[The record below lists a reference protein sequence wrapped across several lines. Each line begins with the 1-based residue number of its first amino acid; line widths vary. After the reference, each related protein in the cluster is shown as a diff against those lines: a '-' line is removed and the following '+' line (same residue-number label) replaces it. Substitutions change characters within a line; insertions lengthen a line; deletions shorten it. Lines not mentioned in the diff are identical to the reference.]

1 MSSTVGHGGDGRS
14 VKLWADTGH
23 EHDMLSTRLLGFW
36 LYMLSDSLIF
46 AALFAAYGVLSY
58 PMSAAGG
65 PTPRDVV
72 EPVYAYVETLVL
84 FVSVLAYGLAM
95 VELKRDRPKA
105 LMIWLGLAFVL
116 GLGFVGMETNELLRL
131 AERGAVPQRSGFL
144 SAFFTIL
151 AVHGIHIVFGLI
163 WMVVMFGQVIIKGLT
178 SKVAY
183 RLINLKV
190 FWLYQGVLWGLVYSF
205 VYLWGTI

>member
-1 MSSTVGHGGDGRS
+1 MSTTTGHGEDGAI
-14 VKLWADTGH
+14 KLWDDTHH

-58 PMSAAGG
+58 PMNAAGG
-65 PTPRDVV
+65 PTKHDVV
-72 EPVYAYVETLVL
+72 EPVFAYVQTVVFFL
-84 FVSVLAYGLAM
+84 SVLAYGLAM
-95 VELKRDRPKA
+95 VELKRDRSKA
-105 LMIWLGLAFVL
+105 LMLWVVVAFILGA
-116 GLGFVGMETNELLRL
+116 GFVGMETNELLRL
-131 AERGAVPQRSGFL
+131 AARGALPERSGFL

-151 AVHGIHIVFGLI
+151 GVHGVHMVFGLL
-163 WMVVMFGQVIIKGLT
+163 WMIVMLVQVGRRGLS

-190 FWLYQGVLWGLVYSF
+190 FWLYQAVIWGLVYSF
-205 VYLWGTI
+205 VYLWGAI